1 MRTCPGHST
10 TEPLLRRD
18 LVELIVVRE
27 RGSGLPRVLLIATVL
42 VVAANLRPAI
52 SAVGPL
58 LEQIRADTGLSPSL
72 LGLLGA
78 IPVISFGVVS
88 PFVHLLSSRWGL
100 ERSICAAL
108 LLLAAGTVLRSL
120 PAPLLP
126 GEESSAAQISLL
138 TGTVTLSLGIGIGNV
153 LVPAVVKRDF
163 PDRVPL
169 MTGLYTATMAGV
181 AAAASGSAVPLSAAV
196 GWEFALG
203 CTALLALI
211 ACALWSTRLFWGGEA
226 PQPPAPAT
234 AESATGETPSATPS
248 SAESAGA
255 RAPSMWRSP
264 VAWQVTAYFALQSGM
279 FYLMLTWYPAILN
292 YHGIGEAFA
301 GWMLSLWQGVG
312 IAASLLVGPVLQR
325 ARDQRA
331 VSLLV
336 CCTMTLTL
344 LGILFAPSWV
354 ILWSVLGGFSTSTM
368 LLLALTMISLRART
382 AHQAGTLSGMAQGVG
397 YLCAATGP
405 LLAGAVFDLTG
416 SWNPVL
422 YGMLAAVGLL
432 AAAGLLAG
440 RTVYTH

>member
-1 MRTCPGHST
+1 M
-10 TEPLLRRD
+10 
-18 LVELIVVRE
+18 
-27 RGSGLPRVLLIATVL
+27 LIATVL

-100 ERSICAAL
+100 ERSIFASL

-126 GEESSAAQISLL
+126 GDESTAAQISLVS
-138 TGTVTLSLGIGIGNV
+138 GTVILSLAIGVGNV

-169 MTGLYTATMAGV
+169 MTGLYTATMAGA
-181 AAAASGSAVPLSAAV
+181 AAAASGSAVPLSSAV
-196 GWEFALG
+196 GWESALG

-211 ACALWSTRLFWGGEA
+211 ACVLWSARLVWGHGAQQPSTPTA
-226 PQPPAPAT
+226 PESTAP
-234 AESATGETPSATPS
+234 ESAQE
-248 SAESAGA
+248 
-255 RAPSMWRSP
+255 PSMWRSP

-279 FYLMLTWYPAILN
+279 FYLMLTWYPAILS

-331 VSLLV
+331 VSSVV
-336 CCTMTLTL
+336 CCTMVLTL
-344 LGILFAPSWV
+344 LGILLAPSWV
-354 ILWSVLGGFSTSTM
+354 VLWSLLGGFSTSTM

-382 AHQAGTLSGMAQGVG
+382 AHQAGRLSGMAQGVG

-405 LLAGAVFDLTG
+405 LLAGAIFDLTG

>member
-1 MRTCPGHST
+1 M
-10 TEPLLRRD
+10 
-18 LVELIVVRE
+18 
-27 RGSGLPRVLLIATVL
+27 LLIATVL

-88 PFVHLLSSRWGL
+88 PFVHLFSSRWGL
-100 ERSICAAL
+100 ERSIFAAL

-126 GEESSAAQISLL
+126 GDESTAAQISLV
-138 TGTVTLSLGIGIGNV
+138 TGTVILSLAIGIGNV

-169 MTGLYTATMAGV
+169 MTGLYTATMAGA
-181 AAAASGSAVPLSAAV
+181 AAAASGSAVPLASTL
-196 GWEFALG
+196 GWESALG
-203 CTALLALI
+203 CTALLALV
-211 ACALWSTRLFWGGEA
+211 ACVLWSARLVWGNGAQQPSTPTA
-226 PQPPAPAT
+226 PEPAAPEPSP
-234 AESATGETPSATPS
+234 AESTA
-248 SAESAGA
+248 AEPAQE
-255 RAPSMWRSP
+255 PSMWRSP

-279 FYLMLTWYPAILN
+279 FYLLLTWYPAILS

-331 VSLLV
+331 VSLVV
-336 CCTMTLTL
+336 CCTMALAL
-344 LGILFAPSWV
+344 LGILLAPSWAA
-354 ILWSVLGGFSTSTM
+354 LWSLLGGFSTSTM

-382 AHQAGTLSGMAQGVG
+382 AHQAGRLSGMAQGVG

-422 YGMLAAVGLL
+422 YGLLAAVGLL

-440 RTVYTH
+440 RRVYTH